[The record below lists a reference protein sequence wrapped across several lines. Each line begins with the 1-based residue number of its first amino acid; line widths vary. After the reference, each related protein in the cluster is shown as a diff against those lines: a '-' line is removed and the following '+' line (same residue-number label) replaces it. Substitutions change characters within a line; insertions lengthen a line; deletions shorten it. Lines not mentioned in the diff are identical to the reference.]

1 MKGAPKPLATMTP
14 ADVAAHKRLRAV
26 WDERAKGLNLTQ
38 DKVAALMGGT
48 QGLVSQYLT
57 GRIPLNFKALM
68 HFAHALEV
76 DPKTIRS
83 DLEEQR
89 LTPGVASDETDWAEV
104 RASEQAVALG
114 AGAVVDEY
122 AETHKLKFKASSLR
136 KKGLRPQNLEVYY
149 GSGDS
154 MEPRIHDGDAIL
166 FDTADTRVVDDAI
179 YVIRHDGHVY
189 AKRLQ
194 KLGDDL
200 IAITSDNRS
209 DPQWRKPVV
218 VRSSDDFEVL
228 GRVRWIGSW
237 ED

>member
-1 MKGAPKPLATMTP
+1 MNSMG
-14 ADVAAHKRLRAV
+14 DRLRAAIQAKDWEPKDLIARTKLV
-26 WDERAKGLNLTQ
+26 KGTIYNILNGTTKPEKVRADTATRICQ
-38 DKVAALMGGT
+38 ALG
-48 QGLVSQYLT
+48 VSRDWLIW
-57 GRIPLNFKALM
+57 GRGPMQA
-68 HFAHALEV
+68 EG
-76 DPKTIRS
+76 
-83 DLEEQR
+83 
-89 LTPGVASDETDWAEV
+89 GVAVDETEWEEV

-114 AGAVVDEY
+114 GGAAVDEY

-136 KKGLRPQNLEVYY
+136 KKGLRPHLLEVYY

-154 MEPRIHDGDAIL
+154 MEPRIRDGDAIL
-166 FDTADTRVVDDAI
+166 FDTSDTRIVDDAI

-200 IAITSDNRS
+200 VAIVSDNRA

-218 VRSSDDFEVL
+218 VRPADDFEVL

>member
-1 MKGAPKPLATMTP
+1 MG
-14 ADVAAHKRLRAV
+14 KRLQAALDARGLTPPDVIRACKM
-26 WDERAKGLNLTQ
+26 AKGTVYNILNDTTRPE
-38 DKVAALMGGT
+38 KVWADTVTRICNYLGVSRDWLLFGRGLMDAE
-48 QGLVSQYLT
+48 
-57 GRIPLNFKALM
+57 N
-68 HFAHALEV
+68 
-76 DPKTIRS
+76 
-83 DLEEQR
+83 
-89 LTPGVASDETDWAEV
+89 GVATDETEWAEV

-136 KKGLRPQNLEVYY
+136 KKGLRPNLLEVYY

-154 MEPRIHDGDAIL
+154 MEPRIRDGDAIL
-166 FDTADTRVVDDAI
+166 FDTSDKRIVDDAI
-179 YVIRHDGHVY
+179 YVIRHDGHIY

-194 KLGDDL
+194 KLTDEL
-200 IAITSDNRS
+200 VAIISDNRS

-218 VRSSDDFEVL
+218 VNMRDDFEVL

>member
-1 MKGAPKPLATMTP
+1 MEPP
-14 ADVAAHKRLRAV
+14 
-26 WDERAKGLNLTQ
+26 LTQ
-38 DKVAALMGGT
+38 DRMAEIMGTT
-48 QGLVSQYLT
+48 QGAVSQYLN
-57 GRIPLNFKALM
+57 GKIRLNYQAILQ
-68 HFAHALEV
+68 FAHALDI
-76 DPKTIRS
+76 DPTEIRD

-89 LTPGVASDETDWAEV
+89 LTPSVAAGETDWAEV
-104 RASEQAVALG
+104 KAAAQSAALG
-114 AGAVVDEY
+114 GGAVVDEY

-136 KKGLRPQNLEVYY
+136 KKGLKPDLLQVYY

-154 MEPRIHDGDAIL
+154 MEPRIHDGDAIM
-166 FDTADTRVVDDAI
+166 FDTADTRIVDDAI
-179 YVIRHDGHVY
+179 YVIRYDGHVF

-200 IAITSDNRS
+200 VAIVSDNRA

-218 VRSSDDFEVL
+218 VRPSDDFEVL